1 MAYYNNPQTAAAP
14 QYDNSPEGMARR
26 AVQYAKKDFPLFEKV
41 LPLVC
46 PDVDLTEVF
55 NTICKI
61 KHADVVA
68 AVERRSSIDTNYDDA
83 VKSLLA

>member
-1 MAYYNNPQTAAAP
+1 MAYYNQNTNNAP

-41 LPLVC
+41 LPSIC
-46 PDVDLTEVF
+46 PDIDLNEVF
-55 NTICKI
+55 NMICKI

-68 AVERRSSIDTNYDDA
+68 AVERRSTTDTNYDDA
-83 VKSLLA
+83 VASLLA